1 VSGNL
6 VRQAIVIIAALLL
19 PILPFVIIGEL
30 PGDEWLSA
38 RDNDASLFALT
49 GTALLALDIFIP
61 VPSSILGTLMA
72 ARLGFWLG
80 FACIFAGLVAG
91 NLVGFAITRL
101 AVMRFRSWLPQFP
114 KTTSLAVVFLTRPIP
129 IVAEAMALAAGATR
143 MPIRTFLLVG
153 GSGNLIY
160 ALALAANGAALMPET
175 SLTGRGLILPMLLPA
190 ATWFAWRAWTKK
202 NA

>member
-1 VSGNL
+1 MSGNL
-6 VRQAIVIIAALLL
+6 VRQATVIIAALLL

-49 GTALLALDIFIP
+49 GTTLLALDIFIP

-72 ARLGFWLG
+72 ARLGFWPG
-80 FACIFAGLVAG
+80 FACIFAGLVVG
-91 NLVGFAITRL
+91 NLVGFGITRL
-101 AVMRFRSWLPQFP
+101 AVRRFRSWLPQFP

-143 MPIRTFLLVG
+143 MPVPTFLLVS

-160 ALALAANGAALMPET
+160 AFALAANGAALVTE
-175 SLTGRGLILPMLLPA
+175 SFLTGRGLILPMLLPA
-190 ATWFAWRAWTKK
+190 ATWLAWRAWTKK